1 MMILRLS
8 WWLSGKESA
17 SAGDEGSTSGLG
29 RYTGEGNVYP
39 LQYSC
44 LENSWTEEPGRLQ
57 SMDHKESDMT
67 ERVRAR
73 ARTHTHTHTLTHLF
87 DYKHMMAGLPW
98 WSSG

>member
-29 RYTGEGNVYP
+29 RYTGEGNVNP

-67 ERVRAR
+67 ERVHVRAH
-73 ARTHTHTHTLTHLF
+73 THTHTHTHSLI
-87 DYKHMMAGLPW
+87 
-98 WSSG
+98 

>member
-29 RYTGEGNVYP
+29 RSAGEGNVNP

-67 ERVRAR
+67 ERVHVRAH
-73 ARTHTHTHTLTHLF
+73 THTHTHTLTHLF

>member
-17 SAGDEGSTSGLG
+17 NAGEEGSIPGFG
-29 RYTGEGNVYP
+29 RSAGEGNVNL

-57 SMDHKESDMT
+57 SMDHKESDT
-67 ERVRAR
+67 
-73 ARTHTHTHTLTHLF
+73 TQHTHYTHTHLF
-87 DYKHMMAGLPW
+87 DYKHIMAGLPW

>member
-29 RYTGEGNVYP
+29 RSAGEGNVNP

-67 ERVRAR
+67 ERVHVR
-73 ARTHTHTHTLTHLF
+73 ARTHTHTHTHSLI
-87 DYKHMMAGLPW
+87 
-98 WSSG
+98 